1 MLQIMGRTEP
11 SKGLAPPSFR
21 RDARAKKAKAT
32 LNKVIPA
39 LLSSHPRAKR
49 GSESSE
55 LIVEPPAPKSAS
67 KAKDKDKHDNSSPPN
82 DGPELFLEVGDT
94 LTVARSLLRDHE
106 TDKDDLSNKEAR
118 VAILNMASPLSP
130 GGGFVNGASSQEE
143 SLVSIASFLY
153 HLTANTHVTGLYERL
168 LRVYGATG

>member
-1 MLQIMGRTEP
+1 MGRTEP

-49 GSESSE
+49 GVDASE
-55 LIVEPPAPKSAS
+55 LIIEPPAQKSQS
-67 KAKDKDKHDNSSPPN
+67 KHQDDNKTGPSSPP
-82 DGPELFLEVGDT
+82 DAGPRLFLEVADT
-94 LTVARSLLRDHE
+94 LTVARFLLRNQD
-106 TDKDDLSNKEAR
+106 TDKDDLGNKEAR

-143 SLVSIASFLY
+143 SLVSI
-153 HLTANTHVTGLYERL
+153 
-168 LRVYGATG
+168 